1 MQIASCCFQ
10 ISSVPAVIMVVVVI
24 KDGRD
29 GSWTFILLPLGQVR
43 TAAIHCSSHMETHSN
58 AIVLFQKSPF
68 FKIENFLVFSRGP
81 NPPSFS
87 LFSPPVFCG
96 FP

>member
-43 TAAIHCSSHMETHSN
+43 TAAIHCSSHVETHSN
-58 AIVLFQKSPF
+58 AIVLFQKVPF
-68 FKIENFLVFSRGP
+68 SKSKTFW
-81 NPPSFS
+81 FS
-87 LFSPPVFCG
+87 LEV
-96 FP
+96 